1 MVAIK
6 ESFSETDSRLKLFAS
21 ETEVFQFTAK
31 YLTEIIET
39 TVNAHED
46 CNVIV
51 AAGRSITKSLE
62 CLLPLSIDWQRVNWF
77 LADERCVAKDDPQRN
92 DLQIRQVLQQTL
104 GNTYGNVFSS
114 RTDISLEEAVKEYAT
129 RIDQVNMFDFCLLG
143 MGDDGHIASLL
154 PGHRT
159 LKATDSCCLVSDS
172 PNPPSQRITLS
183 MTTLRNT
190 KNRIVVTAGATKRQ
204 AVLEFR
210 SDPHTPVRIFDPSL
224 VVLDHGASK

>member
-1 MVAIK
+1 MSFK
-6 ESFSETDSRLKLFAS
+6 DNFSETDPRLKLFAN
-21 ETEVFQFTAK
+21 ETEVFYFTAK
-31 YLTEIIET
+31 LLTEMIQT
-39 TVNAHED
+39 TLNLKQN

-62 CLLPLSIDWQRVNWF
+62 CLPPKSIEWQRVNWF
-77 LADERCVAKDDPQRN
+77 LADERCVAIDDPQRN
-92 DLQIRQVLQQTL
+92 DLQIRQVLQKTL
-104 GNTYGNVFSS
+104 GNAYGNVTSS

-129 RIDQVNMFDFCLLG
+129 RIDRVNMFDFCLLG

-154 PGHRT
+154 PGHRA
-159 LKATDSCCLVSDS
+159 LNATDSCCLVSDS

-183 MTTLRNT
+183 MSALRNT

>member
-31 YLTEIIET
+31 NLTKIIET

-92 DLQIRQVLQQTL
+92 DLQIRQVLQKTL
-104 GNTYGNVFSS
+104 GNTYGNVISS

-129 RIDQVNMFDFCLLG
+129 RIDQIDMFDFCLLG

-154 PGHRT
+154 PDHWA
-159 LKATDSCCLVSDS
+159 LKSTASCCLVSDS

-183 MTTLRNT
+183 MRTLRNT

-210 SDPHTPVRIFDPSL
+210 SDPDTPVRIFDPSL

>member
-1 MVAIK
+1 VSFK
-6 ESFSETDSRLKLFAS
+6 DNFSETDPRLKLFAN
-21 ETEVFQFTAK
+21 ETEVFYFTAK
-31 YLTEIIET
+31 LLTEMIQT
-39 TVNAHED
+39 TLNLKQN

-62 CLLPLSIDWQRVNWF
+62 CLPPKSIEWQRVNWF
-77 LADERCVAKDDPQRN
+77 LADERCVAIDDPQRN
-92 DLQIRQVLQQTL
+92 DLQIRQVLQKTL
-104 GNTYGNVFSS
+104 GNAYGNVTSS

-129 RIDQVNMFDFCLLG
+129 RIDRVNMFDFCLLG

-154 PGHRT
+154 PGHRA
-159 LKATDSCCLVSDS
+159 LNATDSCCLVSDS

-183 MTTLRNT
+183 MSALRNT